1 MRMSREAMAQHHQE
15 IVTAGARLLRERGI
29 EGLSVADL
37 MQAAGLTHGGFY
49 RHFASKD
56 AFVCEAT
63 DAAFGGVA
71 GMRNAAGP
79 DSSAGEQL
87 AAFSDFYLSQAHC
100 GEPGIGC
107 PIAAYGAEAARASGE
122 VRARF
127 NAGVEGVVEWIAER
141 LDGPE
146 VQRRRRAAEMLAVM
160 VGAVVA
166 ARAVGSAGL
175 TDLILSSARQR
186 TAELAAAVH

>member
-1 MRMSREAMAQHHQE
+1 MWMSREAMAQHHQE
-15 IVTAGARLLRERGI
+15 IVTGGARLLRERGI

-71 GMRNAAGP
+71 GMRNAAAP

-107 PIAAYGAEAARASGE
+107 PIAAMEPKRRERQWKSGS
-122 VRARF
+122 VSTQGWRGSSTGLPSVSMDQRCSA
-127 NAGVEGVVEWIAER
+127 AGVLLR
-141 LDGPE
+141 CS
-146 VQRRRRAAEMLAVM
+146 R
-160 VGAVVA
+160 
-166 ARAVGSAGL
+166 
-175 TDLILSSARQR
+175 
-186 TAELAAAVH
+186 